1 MSDEVMK
8 SSESTA
14 HSISD
19 LTKQIDRLRR
29 KMDADASS
37 SREGQQVIELE
48 IAVSVHTKDF
58 PLLNVNVDDCN
69 H

>member
-58 PLLNVNVDDCN
+58 PLLNK
-69 H
+69 